1 MGRKKRDRMII
12 KGRYG
17 QVSYGEAVGILLIE
31 NYVPFIPGDVA
42 NATTY
47 GYPVRFQRIKGV
59 THRHLFSH
67 DLSIK
72 EKVFSAAR
80 ELENEGVRAI
90 TGDCGF
96 LVLFQEEM
104 KEFLRVPVFL
114 SSLLQLAFIE
124 KIIPKTGKI
133 GIITANAT
141 ALTAPLLEVAG
152 APAGD
157 RLAIGGLEGTTAF
170 RKAVFDESGFLD
182 VEMVR
187 SEVVGAAKA
196 LVAEN
201 PGLKALLLECSLL
214 PPYAASVS
222 AETGL
227 PVFDY
232 VSMIDYVH
240 SAVVKREY
248 SGHM

>member
-1 MGRKKRDRMII
+1 MII
-12 KGRYG
+12 KGKRG

-31 NYVPFIPGDVA
+31 NFVPFIPGDVA

-67 DLSIK
+67 DLSVK
-72 EKVFSAAR
+72 EKVFTAAR

-104 KEFLRVPVFL
+104 KEFLQVPVFL

-133 GIITANAT
+133 GIITANAA
-141 ALTAPLLEVAG
+141 ALTGPLLDVAG
-152 APAGD
+152 APARD
-157 RLAIGGLEGTTAF
+157 RLAIGGLEDAKEF

-182 VEMVR
+182 VETVQ
-187 SEVVGAAKA
+187 SEVVSAART
-196 LVAEN
+196 LVTEN

-222 AETGL
+222 AEAGL

-232 VSMIDYVH
+232 VSMIDFVH
-240 SAVVKREY
+240 SAVVKKKY
-248 SGHM
+248 TGYM